1 MKKKIIIFY
10 PYINAFGGIE
20 RLIIELSKNL
30 SINLVCYYDK
40 INITKYNK
48 NLKKIELK
56 PSSYLQKI
64 IYLKKYFKSTNMICY
79 PLMWGYKASFFAFLS
94 RIKNYGVFIDDP
106 PSLLSN
112 YRDKINNNPLN
123 FIKSKIAKK
132 IEYYSIQNA
141 KFRLTQTKRNSLELS
156 KNFNCNFEY
165 FYPGLAFNINKKLI
179 KSDKEINILSISRL
193 EKNKKVKWIIQCL
206 KDLKAENPNLY
217 KKIKINIAGEGAE
230 KESLKKFSYNSKIS
244 EKINFLGFVS
254 DKQKNILLKK
264 NHIFLVPAKQGYGL
278 PVLEALNY
286 MNKIVVNKESRISEV
301 LSENNEIK
309 IANNN
314 YLSFYNKFKLIL
326 KESNSFDLNII
337 KKLPKSVDWVKFI
350 ENKCKWKN

>member
-1 MKKKIIIFY
+1 MKKKVIIFY
-10 PYINAFGGIE
+10 PYINTFGGIE
-20 RLIIELSKNL
+20 RLIIELSKSL
-30 SINLVCYYDK
+30 PIHLVCYYDR
-40 INITKYNK
+40 INIRGYNK
-48 NLKKIELK
+48 NLKKVELK
-56 PSSYLQKI
+56 PSNYFQKI
-64 IYLKKYFKSTNMICY
+64 TYLKKYFKSINMIGY

-94 RIKNYGVFIDDP
+94 RIQNYGVFIDDP

-112 YRDKINNNPLN
+112 YRDKINNNPLS
-123 FIKSKIAKK
+123 FIKHKIAKK

-141 KFRLTQTKRNSLELS
+141 KLRLTQTKRNSLELS
-156 KNFNCNFEY
+156 KNFNCNFEF
-165 FYPGLAFNINKKLI
+165 FYPGLVFNKKKKITKSNQEI
-179 KSDKEINILSISRL
+179 KILSISRL
-193 EKNKKVKWIIQCL
+193 EKNKKIKWIIQSL
-206 KDLKAENPNLY
+206 KDLKEENINLY
-217 KKIKINIAGEGAE
+217 KKIKLNIVGEGSE
-230 KESLKKFSYNSKIS
+230 KESLIKFTSKAKIS

-254 DKQKNILLKK
+254 DKTKNLLLKK

-278 PVLEALNY
+278 PVLEALHY
-286 MNKIVVNKESRISEV
+286 MNKIVLNKESRISEV